1 MKSTFFVSELQER
14 NKILENGGEYKNMM
28 ITFEDK
34 KDFFT
39 ILNSFESSSRTEK
52 CTSRVLP
59 NVESFDLKD
68 EQRRHFYPL
77 MILALEEQPI
87 CQHIYSLLL
96 FYIESSQ
103 NTETEKVRC
112 KYFLEQFLVGFL
124 GWTIPV
130 KRSLND
136 KFDEEKLYNKIAN
149 ASDEEIDLKSWL
161 AEEQ

>member
-1 MKSTFFVSELQER
+1 MKGTFFISELQER

-39 ILNSFESSSRTEK
+39 ILNSFESSSRTER

-59 NVESFDLKD
+59 SAESFDLKD
-68 EQRRHFYPL
+68 QQRRHFYPL

-103 NTETEKVRC
+103 GTEAEKIRC
-112 KYFLEQFLVGFL
+112 KLFLEQFLVGFL
-124 GWTIPV
+124 GWTVPV
-130 KRSLND
+130 KRSLSDN
-136 KFDEEKLYNKIAN
+136 FD
-149 ASDEEIDLKSWL
+149 
-161 AEEQ
+161 